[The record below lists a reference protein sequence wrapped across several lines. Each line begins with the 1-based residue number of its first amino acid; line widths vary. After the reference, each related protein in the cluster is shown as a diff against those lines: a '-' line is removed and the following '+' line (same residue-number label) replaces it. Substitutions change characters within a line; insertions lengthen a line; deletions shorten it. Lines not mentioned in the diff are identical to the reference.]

1 MTIKN
6 STDEDFDKTIKENNL
21 VLVDFWA
28 SWCAPCKALTPILE
42 QIDLELKD
50 KILILKHNIDEQPNV
65 PTANMVKGIPT
76 LLLYKDS
83 ELVETQVGLSNK
95 AKLLEVMNKHLS

>member
-42 QIDLELKD
+42 QIDEELKD

-65 PTANMVKGIPT
+65 PTANGVRGIPT
-76 LLLYKDS
+76 LLLYKNS

-95 AKLLEVMNKHLS
+95 AKLLEVINKHLS

>member
-1 MTIKN
+1 MAIKN
-6 STDEDFDKTIKENNL
+6 STDENFNQLVKENKL

-28 SWCAPCKALTPILE
+28 SWCSPCKALSPILE

-50 KILILKHNIDEQPNV
+50 KILILKHNIDQQPNV
-65 PTANMVKGIPT
+65 PTANGVRGIPT
-76 LLLYKDS
+76 LLLYKNS

-95 AKLLEVMNKHLS
+95 AKLLEVINKHLS

>member
-42 QIDLELKD
+42 QIDSELKD

-65 PTANMVKGIPT
+65 PTANGVRGIPT
-76 LLLYKDS
+76 LLLYKNS
-83 ELVETQVGLSNK
+83 ELVETQVALSNK
-95 AKLLEVMNKHLS
+95 AKLLEVINKHLS

>member
-6 STDEDFDKTIKENNL
+6 STDEDFDKTIKENSL

-28 SWCAPCKALTPILE
+28 AWC
-42 QIDLELKD
+42 
-50 KILILKHNIDEQPNV
+50 LILKHNIDEHPNV
-65 PTANMVKGIPT
+65 PTANGVRGIPT
-76 LLLYKDS
+76 LLLYKNS

-95 AKLLEVMNKHLS
+95 AKLLEVINKHLS

>member
-6 STDEDFDKTIKENNL
+6 STDEDFDKTIKESNL

-65 PTANMVKGIPT
+65 PTANGVRGIPT
-76 LLLYKDS
+76 LLLYKNS

-95 AKLLEVMNKHLS
+95 AKLLEVINKHLS

>member
-65 PTANMVKGIPT
+65 LTANMVKGIPT

-95 AKLLEVMNKHLS
+95 AKLLELINKHLS

>member
-6 STDEDFDKTIKENNL
+6 STDEDFDKTIKESNL

-42 QIDLELKD
+42 QIDAELKD
-50 KILILKHNIDEQPNV
+50 KILILKHNLDEQPNV
-65 PTANMVKGIPT
+65 PTANGVRGIPT
-76 LLLYKDS
+76 LLLYKNS

-95 AKLLEVMNKHLS
+95 AKLLELINKHLS